1 MKTLAGRVYLLVL
14 LVVSLFALAPTAGA
28 QIRRPDDPVALPSPF
43 ERHQERA
50 FIRETPKSPG
60 IPIRR
65 EPRVLKDGLLAPSL
79 QDRVEHDEFLKQSK
93 TGLIRLL
100 PREVYDSQTYKTPV
114 QIEIR
119 GGGAYFSFFHR
130 AHEYGY
136 GSDLE
141 LDHNNFTVGFAGADY
156 GMIVDLGDI
165 PIDEIYETD
174 PRFLFMSEYEP
185 RTIEP
190 EARAEFRRFATGLT
204 VDGVNY
210 RRTVPARSQTT
221 YLVRSIDFGTSDVL
235 AAFRVARFDND
246 GSAIIAWKLLK
257 TFSTP
262 QLKRD
267 RIN

>member
-1 MKTLAGRVYLLVL
+1 MKPLAGRVYL
-14 LVVSLFALAPTAGA
+14 VVALFALTPTAGA

-43 ERHQERA
+43 ERQQERT
-50 FIRETPKSPG
+50 FIRDNPKSPA

-65 EPRVLKDGLLAPSL
+65 EPRVLKEGLLAPSL
-79 QDRVEHDEFLKQSK
+79 EDRVEHDEFLKQSK

-114 QIEIR
+114 RIDIR

-141 LDHNNFTVGFAGADY
+141 LDHNKFTVGFAGADY
-156 GMIVDLGDI
+156 GMIVNLGDV
-165 PIDEIYETD
+165 PIDEISEKD
-174 PRFLFMSEYEP
+174 PRFVLMSDYKAA
-185 RTIEP
+185 TIEQD
-190 EARAEFRRFATGLT
+190 ARAEFRRFRTGVT
-204 VDGVNY
+204 VDGVTY
-210 RRTVPARSQTT
+210 RRTVPAKPQST
-221 YLVRSIDFGTSDVL
+221 YLVRSIGFGTSDVL
-235 AAFRVARFDND
+235 AAFRVVRFDSD

-262 QLKRD
+262 QLKR
-267 RIN
+267 

>member
-1 MKTLAGRVYLLVL
+1 MKTLAGRVYL
-14 LVVSLFALAPTAGA
+14 VVALFALTPTAGA

-43 ERHQERA
+43 ERQQERT
-50 FIRETPKSPG
+50 FIRDNPKSPA

-65 EPRVLKDGLLAPSL
+65 EPRVLKEGLLAPSL
-79 QDRVEHDEFLKQSK
+79 EDRVEHDEFLKQSK

-114 QIEIR
+114 RIDIR

-141 LDHNNFTVGFAGADY
+141 LDHNKFTVGFAGADY
-156 GMIVDLGDI
+156 GMIVNLGDV
-165 PIDEIYETD
+165 PIDEISEKD
-174 PRFLFMSEYEP
+174 PRFVLMSDYKAA
-185 RTIEP
+185 TIEQD
-190 EARAEFRRFATGLT
+190 ARAEFRRFRTGVT
-204 VDGVNY
+204 VDGVTY
-210 RRTVPARSQTT
+210 RRTVPAKPQST
-221 YLVRSIDFGTSDVL
+221 YLVRSIGFGTSDVL
-235 AAFRVARFDND
+235 AAFRVVRFDSD

-262 QLKRD
+262 QLKR
-267 RIN
+267 

>member
-1 MKTLAGRVYLLVL
+1 MKTLVGRAYLPVILLVAM
-14 LVVSLFALAPTAGA
+14 FAAAPTANA

-43 ERHQERA
+43 ERNQERS

-65 EPRVLKDGLLAPSL
+65 EPRVLKEGLLAPSL
-79 QDRVEHDEFLKQSK
+79 QDRLEHDEFLKQSK

-114 QIEIR
+114 RIDIR

-141 LDHNNFTVGFAGADY
+141 LDHNNFSVGFAGADY
-156 GMIVDLGDI
+156 GMIVNLGDV
-165 PIDEIYETD
+165 PIDQISEND
-174 PRFLFMSEYEP
+174 PQLVFISNYEP
-185 RTIEP
+185 RTIES
-190 EARAEFRRFATGLT
+190 EARAEARNFRTGVT
-204 VDGVNY
+204 VDDVTY
-210 RRTVPARSQTT
+210 RSRVAAKSQST
-221 YLVRSIDFGTSDVL
+221 YLVRSISFRTSDIV
-235 AAFRVARFDND
+235 AVFRVVRFDND

-262 QLKRD
+262 QLKR
-267 RIN
+267 

>member
-1 MKTLAGRVYLLVL
+1 MKTLVGRAYLPVILLVAM
-14 LVVSLFALAPTAGA
+14 FAAAPTANA

-43 ERHQERA
+43 ERNQERS

-65 EPRVLKDGLLAPSL
+65 EPRVLKEGLLAPSL
-79 QDRVEHDEFLKQSK
+79 QDRLEHDEFLKQSK

-141 LDHNNFTVGFAGADY
+141 LDHNNFSVGFAGADY
-156 GMIVDLGDI
+156 GMIVNLGDV
-165 PIDEIYETD
+165 PIDQISEND
-174 PRFLFMSEYEP
+174 PQLVFISNYEP
-185 RTIEP
+185 RTIES
-190 EARAEFRRFATGLT
+190 EARAEARNFRTGVT
-204 VDGVNY
+204 VDDVTY
-210 RRTVPARSQTT
+210 RSRVAAKSQST
-221 YLVRSIDFGTSDVL
+221 YLVRSISFRTSDIV
-235 AAFRVARFDND
+235 AAFRVVRFDND

-262 QLKRD
+262 QLKR
-267 RIN
+267 

>member
-141 LDHNNFTVGFAGADY
+141 LDHNNFSVGFAGADY
-156 GMIVDLGDI
+156 GMIVNLGDV
-165 PIDEIYETD
+165 PIDQISEND
-174 PRFLFMSEYEP
+174 PQLVFISNYEP
-185 RTIEP
+185 RTIES
-190 EARAEFRRFATGLT
+190 EARAEARNFRTGVT
-204 VDGVNY
+204 VDDVTY
-210 RRTVPARSQTT
+210 RSRVAAKSQST
-221 YLVRSIDFGTSDVL
+221 YLVRSISFRTSDIV
-235 AAFRVARFDND
+235 AAFRVVRFDND

-262 QLKRD
+262 QLKR
-267 RIN
+267 

>member
-1 MKTLAGRVYLLVL
+1 MKTLASLVFLLVA
-14 LVVSLFALAPTAGA
+14 VFGLAPTTVA
-28 QIRRPDDPVALPSPF
+28 QIRRPEDPVALPSPF
-43 ERHQERA
+43 ERQQERT
-50 FIRETPKSPG
+50 FIRENPTSPG
-60 IPIRR
+60 ISIRR

-79 QDRVEHDEFLKQSK
+79 QDRLEHDEFLKQSK

-114 QIEIR
+114 RIDIR

-141 LDHNNFTVGFAGADY
+141 LQRNNFTVGFAGADY
-156 GMIVDLGDI
+156 GMIVNLGDV
-165 PIDEIYETD
+165 PIDQISEND
-174 PRFLFMSEYEP
+174 PRFMFMSEYEP

-190 EARAEFRRFATGLT
+190 EARAEFRKFATGLT

-210 RRTVPARSQTT
+210 RRTVPARSQST

-235 AAFRVARFDND
+235 AAFRVVRFDTD

-267 RIN
+267 RTN

>member
-1 MKTLAGRVYLLVL
+1 MKTLVGRAYLPVILLVAM
-14 LVVSLFALAPTAGA
+14 FAAAPTANA

-43 ERHQERA
+43 ERNQERS

-65 EPRVLKDGLLAPSL
+65 EPRVLKEGLLAPSL
-79 QDRVEHDEFLKQSK
+79 QDRLEHDEFLKQSK

-114 QIEIR
+114 RIDIR

-141 LDHNNFTVGFAGADY
+141 LDHNNFSVGFAGADY
-156 GMIVDLGDI
+156 GMIVNLGDV
-165 PIDEIYETD
+165 PIDQISEND
-174 PRFLFMSEYEP
+174 PQLVFISNYEP
-185 RTIEP
+185 RTIES
-190 EARAEFRRFATGLT
+190 EARAEARNFRTGVT
-204 VDGVNY
+204 VDDVTY
-210 RRTVPARSQTT
+210 RSRVAAKSQST
-221 YLVRSIDFGTSDVL
+221 YLVRSISFRTSDIV
-235 AAFRVARFDND
+235 AAFRVVRFDND

-262 QLKRD
+262 QLKR
-267 RIN
+267 